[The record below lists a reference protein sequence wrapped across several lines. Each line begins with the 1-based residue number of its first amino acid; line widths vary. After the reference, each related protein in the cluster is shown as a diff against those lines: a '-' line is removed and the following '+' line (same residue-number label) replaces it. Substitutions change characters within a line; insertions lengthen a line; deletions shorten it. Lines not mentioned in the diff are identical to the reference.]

1 MHESDP
7 AHDFML
13 STRETFS
20 RAFEEFG
27 LVVGEGETVREACDN
42 LTANAQT
49 AGAHAVIALRML
61 SRQNSLAFIVYGTL
75 IRWAAVR

>member
-1 MHESDP
+1 
-7 AHDFML
+7 ML

-42 LTANAQT
+42 LTANART
-49 AGAHAVIALRML
+49 AGADAVIALRML
-61 SRQNSLAFIVYGTL
+61 SRQNPLALTVYGTL
-75 IRWAAVR
+75 IRWVAA